1 MAVNKVI
8 LGDQTLIDLT
18 ADSVTPDKLFKGI
31 TAHNMKGESIV
42 GTMEGGSTP
51 SEITDNTA
59 VIFADYDGNL
69 IDTWTW
75 EEVATKTALPTPPA
89 HTGLVFEGWNWTLE
103 DIKTDTTG
111 QVITVGPYYHTASG
125 LTEVDIHLDEVTGK
139 YVAWALYDSTY
150 NSIDWGDGSSV
161 ISGVDYPDHTYSNYG
176 TYTIKINNLKR
187 NPDFS
192 LQKNNT
198 PNSGYVMNTS
208 IKAIRFAALN
218 WNLSPWGVQVHIKFC
233 YGCEYITIPKQSRIN
248 VGEGTKIKQLTI
260 PHDAN
265 FSLTPTFN
273 HFPVRYAYNLK
284 YLAIPK
290 NYEKIIFDPSSDI
303 NGCTSLIS
311 VYIPQNITMLNRAFY
326 ECSSLKYI
334 KIPSSIQEINGAS
347 FRRCAKLEKVI
358 IPYGVTTIGAN
369 GGMRTFQDCASLSY
383 IEIPSSVTS
392 LGSFAFYNW
401 HGGKMVCNSTA
412 KIESYNYRGI
422 TQTLYD
428 FSGCDAIPELNNK
441 DDINP
446 IENITAIIVPD
457 ALYDTW
463 ITANNW
469 SIYASKIVKASE
481 YNNEQ

>member
-51 SEITDNTA
+51 SEPSDNTA

-75 EEVATKTALPTPPA
+75 DEVATKTALPTPPA

-125 LTEVDIHLDEVTGK
+125 LTEIDIHLDEVTGK

-218 WNLSPWGVQVHIKFC
+218 WNSSPWAVQIHIKYC

-248 VGEGTKIKQLTI
+248 VGEGMEIKQLTI

-369 GGMRTFQDCASLSY
+369 VTGARTFQDCASLSY

-392 LGSFAFYNW
+392 LGTYAFWNW

-428 FSGCDAIPELNNK
+428 FSGCGAIPELNSEY
-441 DDINP
+441 DINP

-481 YNNEQ
+481 VQ